1 MMHRFGIVKSLL
13 AALASVT
20 GITVATNSST
30 PQESIVPSR
39 PQTSVA
45 EDATLAVINK
55 DGEHI
60 GSAVSFQRKDGMHWA
75 VTNQHVVADH
85 ASVCLMSRSGKS
97 YPFSIIQLPLDK
109 RHPMHMDIAF
119 LKAPLETT
127 TGLTTAELQEMKSS
141 QSLTF
146 PIVVA
151 TGYPTSA
158 QAKGQMPPLHM
169 STGLLVPLIK
179 SELEEGYDTTYT
191 APVEK
196 GMSGGGVFVDERL
209 VAINGA
215 HSDPLWDF
223 HWKDRYGKPIDAS
236 LNEKLGLL
244 SIGISV
250 STILREFK
258 RVEGR
263 NVTAVNIDCRK
274 ENAAKNS

>member
-1 MMHRFGIVKSLL
+1 MHRFGIVKSLL

-179 SELEEGYDTTYT
+179 SELEEGYDMTYT

>member
-75 VTNQHVVADH
+75 VTNQHVIADH

>member
-1 MMHRFGIVKSLL
+1 MHRFGIVKSLL

>member
-60 GSAVSFQRKDGMHWA
+60 GSAVSFQRKDGIHWA

-191 APVEK
+191 APIEK

>member
-1 MMHRFGIVKSLL
+1 MHRFGIVKSLL

-60 GSAVSFQRKDGMHWA
+60 GSAVSFQRKYGMHWA

>member
-1 MMHRFGIVKSLL
+1 MHRFGIVKSLL

-97 YPFSIIQLPLDK
+97 HPFSIIQLPLDK